1 MNPHTHCLRSLC
13 AFLAALILAAC
24 LACPALADTPLVR
37 DEYGLFDADTLA
49 QLESSAEDASAGHGC
64 DVYFLTVD
72 SIGDTDQRAY
82 AKNYYVQNDLGSGSG
97 KSGILFMI
105 ALGSRKYVTITYG
118 EGVTAFTDYRIEQQ
132 EDEIVPQLSDEE
144 WADAAYTYI
153 DMCDYALDYYADYGE
168 PIDVDNDIGLE
179 DLLIAMIFPLGISA
193 FICLILYHQM
203 KTARQKMEADE
214 YMPGFNLRVK
224 RDRYTHTTR
233 ERTYDPPKKESNSS
247 GGSSVDSDGFGGS
260 SGGSF

>member
-1 MNPHTHCLRSLC
+1 MATSRAASSSCWRS
-13 AFLAALILAAC
+13 A
-24 LACPALADTPLVR
+24 P
-37 DEYGLFDADTLA
+37 
-49 QLESSAEDASAGHGC
+49 
-64 DVYFLTVD
+64 
-72 SIGDTDQRAY
+72 
-82 AKNYYVQNDLGSGSG
+82 
-97 KSGILFMI
+97 
-105 ALGSRKYVTITYG
+105 YVTITYG

-132 EDEIVPQLSDEE
+132 EDEIVPELSDEE

-153 DMCDYALDYYADYGE
+153 DMCDDALDYYADYGE

-193 FICLILYHQM
+193 FICLILYHRM
-203 KTARQKMEADE
+203 KTAKRKTEADE
-214 YMPGFNLRVK
+214 YMPGFTLRVK

-233 ERTYDPPKKESNSS
+233 ERTYDPPQKESHSS

>member
-1 MNPHTHCLRSLC
+1 MPFWLRPC
-13 AFLAALILAAC
+13 
-24 LACPALADTPLVR
+24 
-37 DEYGLFDADTLA
+37 
-49 QLESSAEDASAGHGC
+49 
-64 DVYFLTVD
+64 
-72 SIGDTDQRAY
+72 
-82 AKNYYVQNDLGSGSG
+82 
-97 KSGILFMI
+97 
-105 ALGSRKYVTITYG
+105 SRKYVTITYG

-153 DMCDYALDYYADYGE
+153 DMCDDALDYYADHGE

-193 FICLILYHQM
+193 FICFILYRRM
-203 KTARQKMEADE
+203 KTARQKTEADE
-214 YMPGFNLRVK
+214 YMPGFTLRVK

-233 ERTYDPPKKESNSS
+233 ERTYDPPQKESNSS

>member
-1 MNPHTHCLRSLC
+1 MKYCKKLFAL
-13 AFLAALILAAC
+13 LAAALLCMALTLPAGAA
-24 LACPALADTPLVR
+24 APLVR
-37 DEYGLFDADTLA
+37 DECGVFDADTLA
-49 QLESSAEDASAGHGC
+49 DLEEQAESASD
-64 DVYFLTVD
+64 
-72 SIGDTDQRAY
+72 
-82 AKNYYVQNDLGSGSG
+82 
-97 KSGILFMI
+97 
-105 ALGSRKYVTITYG
+105 G

-132 EDEIVPQLSDEE
+132 EDEIVPELSDEE

-193 FICLILYHQM
+193 FICLILYHRM
-203 KTARQKMEADE
+203 KTARQKTEADE
-214 YMPGFNLRVK
+214 YMPGFTLRVK

-233 ERTYDPPKKESNSS
+233 ERTYDPPQKESHAS

>member
-1 MNPHTHCLRSLC
+1 MKYCKKLFAL
-13 AFLAALILAAC
+13 LAAALLCMALTLPAGAA
-24 LACPALADTPLVR
+24 APLVR
-37 DEYGLFDADTLA
+37 DECGVFDADTLA
-49 QLESSAEDASAGHGC
+49 DLEE
-64 DVYFLTVD
+64 
-72 SIGDTDQRAY
+72 
-82 AKNYYVQNDLGSGSG
+82 
-97 KSGILFMI
+97 
-105 ALGSRKYVTITYG
+105 
-118 EGVTAFTDYRIEQQ
+118 Q

-153 DMCDYALDYYADYGE
+153 DMCDDALDYYADHGE

-193 FICLILYHQM
+193 FICLILYHRM
-203 KTARQKMEADE
+203 KTARQKTEADE
-214 YMPGFNLRVK
+214 YMPGFTLRVK

-233 ERTYDPPKKESNSS
+233 ERTYDPPQKESHSS

>member
-1 MNPHTHCLRSLC
+1 
-13 AFLAALILAAC
+13 
-24 LACPALADTPLVR
+24 
-37 DEYGLFDADTLA
+37 
-49 QLESSAEDASAGHGC
+49 
-64 DVYFLTVD
+64 
-72 SIGDTDQRAY
+72 
-82 AKNYYVQNDLGSGSG
+82 
-97 KSGILFMI
+97 
-105 ALGSRKYVTITYG
+105 
-118 EGVTAFTDYRIEQQ
+118 
-132 EDEIVPQLSDEE
+132 
-144 WADAAYTYI
+144 
-153 DMCDYALDYYADYGE
+153 MCNYALDYYADYGE
-168 PIDVDNDIGLE
+168 PIDVDNDIGLG

-203 KTARQKMEADE
+203 KTAKQKTEADE

>member
-1 MNPHTHCLRSLC
+1 MKHTAKRFAAL
-13 AFLAALILAAC
+13 LAALVLALC
-24 LACPALADTPLVR
+24 LSIPAFAAAPLVR
-37 DEYGLFDADTLA
+37 DEMGLFDADTYS
-49 QLESSAEDASAGHGC
+49 QLEASAEAASDGHDC
-64 DVYFLTVD
+64 DIYFLVVD
-72 SIGDTDQRAY
+72 SIGDTDQRQY
-82 AKNYYVQNDLGSGSG
+82 AKDYYLANGLGSGSEQ
-97 KSGILFMI
+97 SGILFLL
-105 ALGSRKYVTITYG
+105 AVGSRKYVTITYG

-132 EDEIVPQLSDEE
+132 EDEIVPELSDEE

-153 DMCDYALDYYADYGE
+153 DMCDDALDYYADYGE

-203 KTARQKMEADE
+203 KTARQKTEADE
-214 YMPGFNLRVK
+214 YMPGFTLRVK

-233 ERTYDPPKKESNSS
+233 ERTYDPPQKESSSS

>member
-1 MNPHTHCLRSLC
+1 MKHTAKRFAAL
-13 AFLAALILAAC
+13 LAALVLALC
-24 LACPALADTPLVR
+24 LSIPAFAAAPLVR
-37 DEYGLFDADTLA
+37 DEMGLFDTDTYS
-49 QLESSAEDASAGHGC
+49 QLEASAEAASDGHDC
-64 DVYFLTVD
+64 DVYFLVVD
-72 SIGDTDQRAY
+72 SIGDTDQRQY
-82 AKNYYVQNDLGSGSG
+82 AKDYYLANGLGSGSEQ
-97 KSGILFMI
+97 SGILFLL
-105 ALGSRKYVTITYG
+105 AVGSRKYVTITYG

-132 EDEIVPQLSDEE
+132 EDEIVPELSDEE

-153 DMCDYALDYYADYGE
+153 DMCDDALDYYADYGE

-203 KTARQKMEADE
+203 KTARQKTEADE
-214 YMPGFNLRVK
+214 YMPGFTLRVK

-233 ERTYDPPKKESNSS
+233 ERTYDPPQKESSSS